1 MKYCLAETLDD
12 VKTSSSL
19 PLDALQALG
28 DQLGDKQ
35 ILTEETERWSYGYDN
50 SRRQS
55 LPDAVVFPLSH
66 DDVVNIVKI
75 CNDYQIPL
83 IARGRGTGTTG
94 ATVPLNGGVVLSTER
109 MDKVVGIEPANR
121 YMVVEPGVLNQTV
134 QDLARQH
141 GYFWPP
147 DPTSAAYC
155 TIGGNLAYNSA
166 GPRAVKY
173 GTPREN
179 VFGLRA
185 VTGKGDTI
193 RTGVYTSK
201 GVVGYDL
208 TRLLIGS
215 EGTLAIITEATLKLT
230 PLAES
235 KRTIQAIYQD
245 IESAA
250 EAVSAIM
257 AQPLTPCALEFIDGR
272 AIEMIRNYSE
282 ADLPQQAGALLMI
295 ETDGPTS
302 QLEHA
307 VETLSRTATNPG
319 LLEIHTANTP
329 EEIAALWATRKALS
343 PALRNVA
350 PKKINED
357 VVVPVS
363 SIPALIR
370 GLEQLSQQYAIPI
383 INFGHAGNGN
393 IHVNLLIDPDN
404 SQQMQN
410 ASHCLDAVF
419 SLVLSLHGTLSGE
432 HGVGLEKRDFVDRE
446 IDPVTLELM
455 RRIKQQFDPQ
465 GILNPGKMFPP
476 NNADQNDSRQ

>member
-1 MKYCLAETLDD
+1 M
-12 VKTSSSL
+12 
-19 PLDALQALG
+19 
-28 DQLGDKQ
+28 
-35 ILTEETERWSYGYDN
+35 
-50 SRRQS
+50 
-55 LPDAVVFPLSH
+55 VFPLTH
-66 DDVVNIVKI
+66 EDVVAIVKI
-75 CNDYQIPL
+75 CHEFSIPL
-83 IARGRGTGTTG
+83 VARGRGTGTTG
-94 ATVPLNGGVVLSTER
+94 ATVPLTGGLVLSTER
-109 MDKVVGIEPANR
+109 MNKVISIDPANR
-121 YMVVEPGVLNQTV
+121 TMVVQPGVLNQTV
-134 QDLARQH
+134 QDLAAQE
-141 GYFWPP
+141 GFFWPP

-185 VTGKGDTI
+185 VTGNGEAI
-193 RTGVYTSK
+193 RTGVYTTK

-230 PLAES
+230 PLAEA

-245 IESAA
+245 IETAA

-257 AQPLTPCALEFIDGR
+257 AQALTPCALEFIDGK
-272 AIEMIRNYSE
+272 AIEMIRDYST
-282 ADLPQQAGALLMI
+282 ATLPQQAGALLMI
-295 ETDGPTS
+295 ETDGPVS
-302 QLEHA
+302 QLNYA
-307 VETLSRTATNPG
+307 VETLSRAATNDG
-319 LLEIHTANTP
+319 LLEIHTADTE

-363 SIPALIR
+363 NIPALIR
-370 GLEQLSQQYAIPI
+370 GLEQLSQQFAIPI

-393 IHVNLLIDPDN
+393 IHVNLLIDPDDP
-404 SQQMQN
+404 QQMRN
-410 ASHCLDAVF
+410 ATQCLDAVF

-432 HGVGLEKRDFVDRE
+432 HGVGLEKRDFVERE
-446 IDPVTLELM
+446 IDPLTLGLM
-455 RRIKQQFDPQ
+455 RRIKQEFDPL

-476 NNADQNDSRQ
+476 VDKD

>member
-1 MKYCLAETLDD
+1 MN
-12 VKTSSSL
+12 TSSSL
-19 PLDALQALG
+19 PQDALNALR
-28 DQLGDKQ
+28 DQLEDKQ

-55 LPDAVVFPLSH
+55 LPDAVVFPHSH
-66 DDVVNIVKI
+66 EDVVAVVRI

-83 IARGRGTGTTG
+83 VARGRGTGTTG
-94 ATVPLNGGVVLSTER
+94 ATVPLDGGLVLSTEH
-109 MDKVVGIEPANR
+109 MNKVISTEPANR
-121 YMVVEPGVLNQTV
+121 YMIVEPGVLNQVV
-134 QDLARQH
+134 QDIAKQH

-166 GPRAVKY
+166 GPRALKY

-179 VFGLRA
+179 VLGLRA
-185 VTGKGDTI
+185 VTGKGETI
-193 RTGVYTSK
+193 RTGVFTSK

-250 EAVSAIM
+250 DAVSAIM
-257 AQPLTPCALEFIDGR
+257 AQPLTPCALEFIDGQ
-272 AIEMIRNYSE
+272 AIEMIRNYSD
-282 ADLPQQAGALLMI
+282 AKLPQQAGALLMI
-295 ETDGPTS
+295 EADGPAS
-302 QLEHA
+302 QLDHA
-307 VETLSRTATNPG
+307 VAVLSKAATNNG
-319 LLEIHTANTP
+319 LLQINSADTP

-363 SIPALIR
+363 NIPDLIR

-393 IHVNLLIDPDN
+393 IHVNLLIDPDD
-404 SQQMQN
+404 SRQMQS

-446 IDPVTLELM
+446 IDPVTLDLM
-455 RRIKQQFDPQ
+455 RRIKQQFDPR

-476 NNADQNDSRQ
+476 TDTSRNNMPR

>member
-1 MKYCLAETLDD
+1 VSTFSTL
-12 VKTSSSL
+12 
-19 PLDALQALG
+19 PQAALNALRE
-28 DQLGDKQ
+28 QLEEKN

-55 LPDAVVFPLSH
+55 LPDAVVFPLTH
-66 DDVVNIVKI
+66 EDVVAIVKI
-75 CNDYQIPL
+75 CNQFRIPL
-83 IARGRGTGTTG
+83 VARGRGTGTTG
-94 ATVPLNGGVVLSTER
+94 ATVPLNGGLVVSTER
-109 MDKVVGIEPANR
+109 MNKIIRIDPADR
-121 YMVVEPGVLNQTV
+121 IMIVQPGVLNQTV
-134 QDLARQH
+134 QDLAAQE
-141 GYFWPP
+141 GFFWPP

-185 VTGKGDTI
+185 VTGNGESI
-193 RTGVYTSK
+193 RTGVCTSK

-208 TRLLIGS
+208 TRLIIGS

-235 KRTIQAIYQD
+235 KRTLQVIYRD

-257 AQPLTPCALEFIDGR
+257 SQPLTPCALEFIDGQ
-272 AIEMIRNYSE
+272 AIEMIRNYST
-282 ADLPQQAGALLMI
+282 AKLPQEAGALLMI
-295 ETDGPTS
+295 ETDGPLS
-302 QLEHA
+302 QLDYA
-307 VETLSRTATNPG
+307 VEAISRAATNQG
-319 LLEIHTANTP
+319 LLEIHTADTP

-363 SIPALIR
+363 NIPALIR
-370 GLEQLSQQYAIPI
+370 GLEHLSQQYAIPI

-393 IHVNLLIDPDN
+393 IHVNLLIDPDD

-410 ASHCLDAVF
+410 ASKCLDAVF
-419 SLVLSLHGTLSGE
+419 SLVLKLNGTLSGE
-432 HGVGLEKRDFVDRE
+432 HGVGLEKRDFIDRE
-446 IDPVTLELM
+446 IEPVTLDLM
-455 RRIKQQFDPQ
+455 RRIKREFDPL
-465 GILNPGKMFPP
+465 GLLNPGKMFPP
-476 NNADQNDSRQ
+476 IDKT